1 MRTIGTNLLLI
12 VACLYLAGCAA
23 LAAGGAGAGG
33 YHVGSDPRSFKE
45 MAADGKI
52 TSSINTDYIRDD
64 QIHTIRID
72 VDTHRGVVTLHGY
85 ADHQE
90 EATRAINIALDT
102 PGVSMV
108 ISNLVIRNQAMSRRG
123 VIYRKAAP
131 ETEAVVPVPAQETDR

>member
-1 MRTIGTNLLLI
+1 MRTSFANLLLI
-12 VACLYLAGCAA
+12 IACLSLAGCAD
-23 LAAGGAGAGG
+23 LHGGGVGAG
-33 YHVGSDPRSFKE
+33 SERRSFQE
-45 MAADGKI
+45 VRDDASI
-52 TSSINTDYIRDD
+52 TSTINMEFFKDEL
-64 QIHTIRID
+64 IHTIRID

-131 ETEAVVPVPAQETDR
+131 ETEAIAPTPPQETDR

>member
-1 MRTIGTNLLLI
+1 MRTLFANLLLM
-12 VACLYLAGCAA
+12 VAYLSLAGCAD
-23 LAAGGAGAGG
+23 LHGGGIGAG
-33 YHVGSDPRSFKE
+33 SERRSFQE
-45 MAADGKI
+45 VRDDAGI
-52 TSSINTDYIRDD
+52 TSTINMEFFKDEV
-64 QIHTIRID
+64 IHTIRID

-108 ISNLVIRNQAMSRRG
+108 ISNLVIRNQGLSPRG

-131 ETEAVVPVPAQETDR
+131 EPEAIAPPKETDR

>member
-1 MRTIGTNLLLI
+1 MRTLFANLLLL
-12 VACLYLAGCAA
+12 VACLYLAGCAD
-23 LAAGGAGAGG
+23 LHGGGVGAG
-33 YHVGSDPRSFKE
+33 SERRSFQE
-45 MAADGKI
+45 VRSDAGI
-52 TSSINTDYIRDD
+52 TSAINLEYFKDEL
-64 QIHTIRID
+64 IHTIRID

-131 ETEAVVPVPAQETDR
+131 ETEAIAPTPPQETDR